1 MLSPDGCVVLLGS
14 SRLSLIPGLS
24 GAGRTPEDTWN
35 TPGRDAAF
43 VAGAGPLPPCLTVAG
58 VTRAMCRL
66 TGITPLFLNA
76 GYAGPLTVPAP
87 VLSQTPA
94 GDPRTG
100 PSVPDA
106 EAIVRKAAEIGA
118 VLAEQYHTLWLGEC
132 IPGGTTHA
140 LCILRAH
147 GFTGRVSSS
156 ANRDSTAEKEAV
168 WQGVTT
174 RCPDVS
180 FLRGIALIRETG
192 DPVMAAAQGL
202 IQGFPGDIIL
212 CGATQMSAV
221 ALLAKDTRN
230 VKDIGNRVTCAV
242 TDCVWEDSAA
252 DVAAI
257 ADLAGIP
264 VTVSPVPTR
273 FVQKPSPSRACIR
286 VVKEGFGAGG
296 ALAMARRHGYAEE
309 KIEAAL
315 AATIRQI

>member
-1 MLSPDGCVVLLGS
+1 
-14 SRLSLIPGLS
+14 
-24 GAGRTPEDTWN
+24 
-35 TPGRDAAF
+35 
-43 VAGAGPLPPCLTVAG
+43 
-58 VTRAMCRL
+58 
-66 TGITPLFLNA
+66 
-76 GYAGPLTVPAP
+76 
-87 VLSQTPA
+87 
-94 GDPRTG
+94 
-100 PSVPDA
+100 
-106 EAIVRKAAEIGA
+106 
-118 VLAEQYHTLWLGEC
+118 
-132 IPGGTTHA
+132 
-140 LCILRAH
+140 
-147 GFTGRVSSS
+147 
-156 ANRDSTAEKEAV
+156 
-168 WQGVTT
+168 
-174 RCPDVS
+174 
-180 FLRGIALIRETG
+180 
-192 DPVMAAAQGL
+192 MAAAQGL